1 MAQRQV
7 TAVAVQ
13 RDTGV
18 VERLSQPTVLTLDMA
33 KIGTV
38 STYYGNVAAAND
50 PQNPPRAVVY
60 LNKISKGF
68 IGEEG
73 RSAQMLDSDLAIFVT
88 ETRDEVLK
96 GKLRPRLGFTVTRTP
111 RPADCKLFKLLV
123 PKPADQTGGLAPV
136 VVAIQPERRA
146 APRALSGHHG
156 GQSGSRH

>member
-13 RDTGV
+13 RDTGI
-18 VERLSQPTVLTLDMA
+18 VERLPQPTVLTLDMA

-50 PQNPPRAVVY
+50 PHNPPRAVVY
-60 LNKISKGF
+60 LNKVSKGF

-73 RSAQMLDSDLAIFVT
+73 RSAQMLDSDLAVFVT

-96 GKLRPRLGFTVTRTP
+96 GKLRPRLCFTVTRTP
-111 RPADCKLFKLLV
+111 KPTECKIFKMPAPKL
-123 PKPADQTGGLAPV
+123 ADQSGNLAPV
-136 VVAIQPERRA
+136 MAAPPERRSA
-146 APRALSGHHG
+146 QRSTSTHQG
-156 GQSGSRH
+156 GQGGSRH